1 MTKVTSIRPYIL
13 MKVFDISAVIDN
25 HATVKVNGTQDDT
38 NAVYNYVLQKPVK
51 KVARGKDDIN
61 GKTVNSGD
69 ELTYY
74 ITVKNSKAE
83 KVSMTVTD
91 TLNGALQ
98 FVSATD
104 GGAASGQTVTWNLSL
119 DANAEKT
126 VAVIVKGDA
135 SKMTGDTEVP
145 NTATIKL
152 DDLELTSNEVKV
164 TIHKLETPNPS
175 ITQKAG
181 NAANGVITTYTTSQG
196 TISRGT
202 GDGSHMLVWGMG
214 IGAAAILLIFLK
226 KRKMA

>member
-1 MTKVTSIRPYIL
+1 
-13 MKVFDISAVIDN
+13 
-25 HATVKVNGTQDDT
+25 
-38 NAVYNYVLQKPVK
+38 
-51 KVARGKDDIN
+51 
-61 GKTVNSGD
+61 
-69 ELTYY
+69 
-74 ITVKNSKAE
+74 
-83 KVSMTVTD
+83 MTVTD